1 MGHSTVRLGT
11 IGETAVVHDIVKN
24 YEYQLYTPVVDD
36 KGVDLI
42 VDRGDRFFKV
52 QIKTVTGYNKDTS
65 IEVRLRKYSKGD
77 FDILAVYFEPQN
89 IIAYV
94 PFLGEN
100 FINLA
105 LKRAKNGQTNNRL
118 WFYEFM
124 EFPQK

>member
-1 MGHSTVRLGT
+1 MEHSTVRLGT

-94 PFLGEN
+94 PFLGES

-105 LKRAKNGQTNNRL
+105 LKRAKNGQTKNRL

>member
-1 MGHSTVRLGT
+1 MEHSTVRLGA

-24 YEYQLYTPVVDD
+24 YEYHLYTPVVDD

-42 VDRGDRFFKV
+42 IDRGDRFLKI

-77 FDILAVYFEPQN
+77 FDILSVYFEPKN

-105 LKRAKNGQTNNRL
+105 LKRAKNGQTKNRL